1 MKLRYRLSITLAA
14 VVAAS
19 CATTGN
25 GAAAE
30 TSIVKAADFYP
41 LEIGNTWK
49 YEVDAFTQKSA
60 ETVTLLRVVDGFVED
75 SKGQH
80 LKADGFGVRDQD
92 RYLLRDPVVPGTK
105 WTNVVS
111 VSSVEHSEIIGVD
124 QPCESPAGQWP
135 NCVVVQ
141 SRVAVPSPQDNEKA
155 TLEAELTFAPHVGLV
170 HVATTLERASGQRL
184 PQVSLRLL
192 SFAPAQPQRPTSSPP
207 KP

>member
-1 MKLRYRLSITLAA
+1 MKLPHRLSLACA
-14 VVAAS
+14 ALVAAS
-19 CATTGN
+19 CATTGKGSATN
-25 GAAAE
+25 V
-30 TSIVKAADFYP
+30 TKAADFYP

-80 LKADGFGVRDQD
+80 LKADAFGVRDQN
-92 RYLLRDPVVPGTK
+92 RYLLRDPVVTGTK

-111 VSSVEHSEIIGVD
+111 VSSVEHSEIIGVE
-124 QPCESPAGQWP
+124 QPCESPAGRWP
-135 NCVVVQ
+135 NCVVVV
-141 SRVAVPSPQDNEKA
+141 SRVAVPSPQDTEKA

-184 PQVSLRLL
+184 PQVSLQLL
-192 SFAPAQPQRPTSSPP
+192 SFAPAQPQPPTSSPP